1 VKRTYF
7 VAIAIAIGV
16 TIWMLSGLV
25 FHKKSSNANKD
36 AEFKTMSR
44 TDIARVRVQH
54 MSAQAQRIEITL
66 RGRTQAKR
74 IVAIKAE
81 MGGRVVAT
89 PVERGQRVKKGAVLC
104 QLADD
109 DHIAML
115 ELAKASLD
123 KASIDYE
130 GALKLREKNLLSVTS
145 VAGSKAALESAKANL
160 KSAELAVQ
168 RLSMRAPFAGFVE
181 DRPAQVGDLIERSGV
196 CARLIDES
204 IILASAQAAER
215 EVAPLNIGQPVS
227 VQLTSGGEI
236 NGAITFVGRTA
247 DAQTRTY
254 RIEATLKANGANIR
268 DGGTAQIAVPLQEV
282 MAYRI
287 SPAVLALDDAGQVG
301 VRIVNTQ
308 QIVEFHPVQVVRESA
323 EGVWVSGLPSE
334 IDLITVGQEFVA
346 DGDKVEATPDT
357 LGKESTDT
365 AANLRKKKIDTNN
378 SINTNTINTN

>member
-1 VKRTYF
+1 MKKTY
-7 VAIAIAIGV
+7 VIAIVIAVSV
-16 TIWMLSGLV
+16 TLWMLSGLV
-25 FHKKSSNANKD
+25 FHKKSSNAHKD

-44 TDIARVRVQH
+44 TEIARVRVQH
-54 MSAQAQRIEITL
+54 MIAEAQRIEITL

-74 IVAIKAE
+74 VVAIKAE

-89 PVERGQRVKKGAVLC
+89 PVERGHRVKKGAVLC

-115 ELAKASLD
+115 ELARASLD

-145 VAGSKAALESAKANL
+145 VAGSKAALKSAKANL
-160 KSAELAVQ
+160 KTAELAVQ

-181 DRPAQVGDLIERSGV
+181 DRPAQVGDLIERSGI
-196 CARLIDES
+196 CARLVDES
-204 IILASAQAAER
+204 VVLASAQVAER
-215 EVAPLNIGQPVS
+215 EVAPLNIGQPVT
-227 VQLTSGGEI
+227 VQLTSGGEVS
-236 NGAITFVGRTA
+236 GEITFVGRTA

-254 RIEATLKANGANIR
+254 RIEATLKTNGATVR

-287 SPAVLALDDAGQVG
+287 SPAVLALDDDGQVG
-301 VRIVNTQ
+301 VRIVNAEK
-308 QIVEFHPVQVVRESA
+308 IVEFHPVQVVRESA
-323 EGVWVSGLPSE
+323 DGVWVTGLPPE

-346 DGDKVEATPDT
+346 DGDKVEATPDS
-357 LGKESTDT
+357 LGSENSDPT
-365 AANLRKKKIDTNN
+365 AHKKNTAN
-378 SINTNTINTN
+378 NTVRVNK